1 MEFIVEDSA
10 VDRTAHSI
18 QGKIDMTEC
27 HCWGAWG
34 GLGHQRSLEPGPPD
48 SRFNHRVH
56 YWRKLK
62 YMTPPST
69 EF

>member
-34 GLGHQRSLEPGPPD
+34 GWVTRDHWSQDHQTPG
-48 SRFNHRVH
+48 
-56 YWRKLK
+56 LI
-62 YMTPPST
+62 T
-69 EF
+69 ESITGGS